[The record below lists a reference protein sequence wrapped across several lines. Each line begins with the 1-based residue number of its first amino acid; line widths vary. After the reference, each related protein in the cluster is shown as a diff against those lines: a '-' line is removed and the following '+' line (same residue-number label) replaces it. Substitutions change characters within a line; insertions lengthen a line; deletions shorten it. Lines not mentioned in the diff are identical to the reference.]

1 MAQACRERGL
11 LAHELERELSKGPK
25 GWEVLR
31 GETKAGNCRTKVGF
45 QRAED
50 PHGRISGGQRV
61 SAEPTASRPALG
73 LPPRHTAAPAVEAPL
88 ARMLP
93 GHRPGTPMTAEPK
106 ETETVNKTV
115 NVPAV
120 LRNRARA

>member
-73 LPPRHTAAPAVEAPL
+73 LPPRRTAAP
-88 ARMLP
+88 M
-93 GHRPGTPMTAEPK
+93 MAEPK

-120 LRNRARA
+120 LRNRARAHVQ